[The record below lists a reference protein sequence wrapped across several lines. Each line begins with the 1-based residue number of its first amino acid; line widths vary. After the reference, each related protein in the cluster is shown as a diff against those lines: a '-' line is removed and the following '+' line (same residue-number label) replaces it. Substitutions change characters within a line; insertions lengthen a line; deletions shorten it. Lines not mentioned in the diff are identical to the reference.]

1 MHAAAAQ
8 SNLDA
13 ATTMG
18 SAQAELQ
25 NTIELHATAYL
36 DAKKKND
43 FAEYWREFYE
53 ENHQRQIWEIL
64 ATNH

>member
-36 DAKKKND
+36 DAKKND
-43 FAEYWREFYE
+43 FAEY
-53 ENHQRQIWEIL
+53 
-64 ATNH
+64 